1 LLRFTI
7 NLKTGESEGDDIAFH
22 INPRIGDVVVLNSFR
37 NGSWEEE
44 EHASIT
50 AFSKEAA
57 LNMFIVISSEGYEVF
72 VNGLRQFTFKHRFPV
87 EVVSTLDIS
96 GDVTINYFGFV

>member
-1 LLRFTI
+1 
-7 NLKTGESEGDDIAFH
+7 DIAFH
-22 INPRIGDVVVLNSFR
+22 INPRIGDVVMLNSFR
-37 NGSWEEE
+37 NGSWEKE

-57 LNMFIVISSEGYEVF
+57 LNMFIIISSEGYEVF

-87 EVVSTLDIS
+87 EDVSTLDIS
-96 GDVTINYFGFV
+96 GDVAINYFGFVEVSVTT